1 MVAPDLEGA
10 TMAFREVTMLEIK
23 EVVLLWLDR
32 VPKKRIAKQLG
43 VDVKSVRR
51 YLAAAAE
58 LGLAPGTPAAALTDE
73 LCYQLALALEP
84 NRERVKGEAWLQCE
98 GQRAFIAGHLSR
110 RVRLTKVHRLLQRQG
125 TDVPYATL
133 YRFSVS
139 ELDFGRRA
147 ATVPVIDGEPGCELQ
162 VDTGWMTYLEPD
174 ATGRRRRIRAWIF
187 TPNVSR
193 YRFVWPCFQE
203 TIESAIE
210 ACEAAWEFYGGV
222 FRVLVPDNTKV
233 IVDQSDPTGPRLN
246 RTFLEYAQA
255 RGFHIDPTRV
265 RSPQDKG
272 RVERTV
278 SYVRDDCFTAEH
290 LTSLAEA
297 RQRARFW
304 SGEEA
309 GLRRCRSTG
318 RLPREHFQ
326 AVEQAHLLPAPIA
339 AYDIPLWCEPKVARD
354 HLAQVARAVY
364 SLPTAL
370 IGRRLTARADSSLVR
385 FYDGQKLVKTHPR
398 QPPGGRSID
407 PHDFPAHK
415 TAYAMRDV
423 AFLQRKADRDG
434 PVIGRYAAALLDGPL
449 PWASMR
455 SVYALLAL
463 VRRYGA
469 HRVEPACER
478 ALAAEIVNVNRLERI
493 INTDG
498 TRPPAA
504 GPARVVPISRY
515 LRPASQYALA
525 FGGTTHKN
533 PNQEDGHDNDDSA
546 DHLT

>member
-1 MVAPDLEGA
+1 
-10 TMAFREVTMLEIK
+10 MAFREVTMLEIK

-32 VPKKRIAKQLG
+32 VPKKRIARQLG
-43 VDVKSVRR
+43 LDAKTVRR

-58 LGLAPGTPAAALTDE
+58 LGLGPGMPAGALTED
-73 LCYQLALALEP
+73 LCSQLALALDP
-84 NRERVKGEAWLQCE
+84 NRERTRGGAWQRCE
-98 GQRAFIAGHLSR
+98 EQRTFIAGHLGH

-125 TDVPYATL
+125 VDIPYATL
-133 YRFSVS
+133 YRFSVG

-147 ATVPVIDGEPGCELQ
+147 ATVPVVDGEPGCELQ
-162 VDTGWMTYLEPD
+162 VDTGWMTYIEPD

-203 TIESAIE
+203 TTETAIE
-210 ACEAAWEFYGGV
+210 ACEAAWAFYGGV

-233 IVDQSDPTGPRLN
+233 IVDQSDPTEPRLN
-246 RTFLEYAQA
+246 RAFLEYAQA
-255 RGFHIDPTRV
+255 RGFHIDPARV
-265 RSPQDKG
+265 RAPQDKG

-278 SYVRDDCFTAEH
+278 GYVRDDCFMAEP
-290 LTSLAEA
+290 LISLAEA
-297 RQRARFW
+297 HQRARYW
-304 SGEEA
+304 SLEEA

-318 RLPREHFQ
+318 RMPREHFQ
-326 AVEQAHLLPAPIA
+326 AVEQAHLLPAPTA
-339 AYDIPLWCEPKVARD
+339 AYDIPLWCAPKVPRD
-354 HLAQVARAVY
+354 HLAQVAKAIY
-364 SLPTAL
+364 SLPTVL
-370 IGRRLTARADSSLVR
+370 IGKRLTARADSCLVR
-385 FYDGQKLVKTHPR
+385 FYDGQQLVKTHPR

-407 PHDFPAHK
+407 PNDFPAHK

-423 AFLQRKADRDG
+423 AFLQRQAEGDG
-434 PVIGRYAAALLDGPL
+434 PGIGRYAAALLDGPL
-449 PWASMR
+449 PWARMR
-455 SVYALLAL
+455 SVYALQGL
-463 VRRYGA
+463 VRRYGIQ
-469 HRVEPACER
+469 RVEPACER

-498 TRPPAA
+498 VRQPA

-525 FGGTTHKN
+525 LDHVAAKV
-533 PNQEDGHDNDDSA
+533 PNQEDSDDNNDTA